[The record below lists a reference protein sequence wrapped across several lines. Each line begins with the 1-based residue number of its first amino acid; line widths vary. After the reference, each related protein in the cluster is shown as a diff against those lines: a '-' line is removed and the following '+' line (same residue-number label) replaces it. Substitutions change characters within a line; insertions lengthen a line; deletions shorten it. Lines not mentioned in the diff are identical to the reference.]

1 MKYLLHASR
10 QLTQIIIMSEKP
22 TYEDLERRVRE
33 SEKADFKRKRAEKA
47 LRDSE
52 DRFSK
57 AFRSSPNPLLIS
69 TFEAGRCIDVND
81 VFLRSLGY
89 NRKEIIGRTT
99 QELKLWD
106 KWSERSEMI
115 QSLEKSNEV
124 MAPVVM
130 IRAKSGENRIMTIS
144 AAKIERKGE
153 EYLITTA
160 IDIIEQKQ
168 AEEAL
173 EGSGSWIGSQVE

>member
-69 TFEAGRCIDVND
+69 TFEAGRLYC
-81 VFLRSLGY
+81 
-89 NRKEIIGRTT
+89 
-99 QELKLWD
+99 
-106 KWSERSEMI
+106 
-115 QSLEKSNEV
+115 
-124 MAPVVM
+124 
-130 IRAKSGENRIMTIS
+130 S
-144 AAKIERKGE
+144 AF
-153 EYLITTA
+153 ITV
-160 IDIIEQKQ
+160 
-168 AEEAL
+168 
-173 EGSGSWIGSQVE
+173 G